1 MAGRLIFMEAKG
13 VGSDGKGADMMLTS
27 DLIAV
32 GILILCIVLA
42 MFGVLKWLFRF
53 LAGVALGLLIL
64 SIIAILASNPK
75 FDQASRGA
83 FRGGKVIPYLR
94 AQVTTVGEFLSSA
107 EK

>member
-1 MAGRLIFMEAKG
+1 MEAG
-13 VGSDGKGADMMLTS
+13 DLNGDGKGADIMLTS

-32 GILILCIVLA
+32 GILVVCILLA
-42 MFGVLKWLFRF
+42 IFGVLKWLFRF

-64 SIIAILASNPK
+64 SVIALLAGNPK
-75 FDQASRGA
+75 FDRASRGA

-94 AQVTTVGEFLSSA
+94 AQVTTVGEFLSST